1 MVEEED
7 EEVAVA
13 ETLEEMT
20 GLPAV
25 AFSRL
30 HAEQHLV
37 PGVQVH
43 VDAGGDAHQTA
54 GTLVQLVAVEPLELQ
69 GAGLQGG
76 LAGLPAQ
83 RSPCHPQ
90 S

>member
-1 MVEEED
+1 MVKEKE

-13 ETLEEMT
+13 EPLEGTT
-20 GLPAV
+20 GVPAV

-83 RSPCHPQ
+83 RSPCHPE